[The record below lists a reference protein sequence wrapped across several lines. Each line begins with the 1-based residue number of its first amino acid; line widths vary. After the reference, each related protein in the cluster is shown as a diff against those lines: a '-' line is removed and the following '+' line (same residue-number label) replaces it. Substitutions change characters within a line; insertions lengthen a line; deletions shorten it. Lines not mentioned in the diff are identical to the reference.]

1 MDDEPKECLL
11 GKLGGSWDHKNV
23 KRVLIVFRAEQ
34 RASIFI
40 TVVHVYHW
48 ISNKVP
54 EKLQMFPKLN

>member
-1 MDDEPKECLL
+1 MSAWETTWGRDQ
-11 GKLGGSWDHKNV
+11 KNV
-23 KRVLIVFRAEQ
+23 KGVLIVFRAEQ
-34 RASIFI
+34 RESLFI

>member
-1 MDDEPKECLL
+1 MSAWEATWGQDQ
-11 GKLGGSWDHKNV
+11 KNV

-40 TVVHVYHW
+40 TVVHVYNW

-54 EKLQMFPKLN
+54 EKLQDVSKA